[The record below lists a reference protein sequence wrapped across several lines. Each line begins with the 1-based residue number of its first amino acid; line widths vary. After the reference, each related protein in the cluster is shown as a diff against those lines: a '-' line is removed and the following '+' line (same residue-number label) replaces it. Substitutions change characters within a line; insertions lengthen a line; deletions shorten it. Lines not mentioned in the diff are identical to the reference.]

1 MRTARSTLIEMDDN
15 FLLILK
21 YIFYLDFAD
30 TFNMKDK
37 NMTTYGVDFAVPV
50 ECSLCKEIIPVGYA
64 GPNGLAQHQGKKK
77 C

>member
-1 MRTARSTLIEMDDN
+1 MI
-15 FLLILK
+15 
-21 YIFYLDFAD
+21 IFFFNICYLDFAD
-30 TFNMKDK
+30 TFKMKDK
-37 NMTTYGVDFAVPV
+37 NMTTYDVDFAV